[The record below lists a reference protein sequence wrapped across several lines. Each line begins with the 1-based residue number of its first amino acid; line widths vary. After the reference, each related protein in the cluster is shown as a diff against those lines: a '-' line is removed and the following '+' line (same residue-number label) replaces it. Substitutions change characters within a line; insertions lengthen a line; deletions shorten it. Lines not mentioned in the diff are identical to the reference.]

1 MDVNRAALIMK
12 MMSNT
17 IRLKILQIL
26 SKKVDGVCVNN
37 MEQALEISQSTV
49 SQHLAHLRNSG
60 ILTCEKKGKNV
71 CYKLIDEN
79 VKNILKSVDID
90 CKELEEKGVC

>member
-1 MDVNRAALIMK
+1 MDVNRAALLMK

-26 SKKVDGVCVNN
+26 SNASEGVCVNN

-71 CYKLIDEN
+71 CYRLIDEN
-79 VKNILKSVDID
+79 VRKILKSVDIK
-90 CKELEEKGVC
+90 CEE